1 MGTGIAAMH
10 YTGMF
15 AMQMSP
21 PIRYDPLLLV
31 ASVLIAIVASLAALW
46 ISFQLRWKHSRQ
58 EILAKVG
65 SAVVMGLAISGM
77 HYTGMA
83 ALP

>member
-21 PIRYDPLLLV
+21 PISYDPLLFA
-31 ASVLIAIVASLAALW
+31 ASVLIAIFASFAALW
-46 ISFQLRWKHSRQ
+46 MCFHLRGKVSVRGGPRLDLISANGIVQ
-58 EILAKVG
+58 
-65 SAVVMGLAISGM
+65 
-77 HYTGMA
+77 TGCRI
-83 ALP
+83 PFD